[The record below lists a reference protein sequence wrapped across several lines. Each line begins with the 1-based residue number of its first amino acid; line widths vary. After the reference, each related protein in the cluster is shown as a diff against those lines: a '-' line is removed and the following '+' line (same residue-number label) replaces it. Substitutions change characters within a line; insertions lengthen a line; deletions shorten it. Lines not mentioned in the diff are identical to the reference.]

1 MKEDPGSVC
10 KRLKNNTLIILM
22 LLLSIILVG
31 CSNEELENNLYNSKA
46 TLEDIN
52 KIETILASLEYPKDY
67 KFSSIEIQN
76 KNSKGLNINLKEE
89 VPNLNR
95 DFTNEAI
102 TVFTLVDD
110 VDSVRFLSEKRK
122 EILNS
127 YKREDIDSL
136 LEQKYKTTTK
146 NIGSSKENFNKFLK
160 IKKVD

>member
-95 DFTNEAI
+95 DFKNEAI